1 LLKLLVDENLS
12 PLTVGFLRGKGF
24 DVLSIEEV
32 CKGSSD
38 EEISEI
44 ARREN
49 RIIVTFDL
57 DFGEIF
63 FMKGVSVIVLRIRS
77 RKPDMINHFLEACI
91 SKLRTENLDPYG
103 KLIVVS
109 EGKIRI
115 RPWNDA

>member
-1 LLKLLVDENLS
+1 MLKLLVDENLS
-12 PLTVGFLRGKGF
+12 PLTVVFLRGKGF

-38 EEISEI
+38 EEIAEI

-49 RIIVTFDL
+49 RVIITFDL

-63 FMKGVSVIVLRIRS
+63 FLKGMSVIVLRIRS
-77 RKPDMINHFLEACI
+77 RRPGVINRFLEACI
-91 SKLRTENLDPYG
+91 TKLRTEKVDPYG

-115 RPWNDA
+115 RPWDDG